1 MTELPVAFAAL
12 IPFALASLL
21 IELTPGP
28 NMSYLAIATLKD
40 GRRAGLLTVAG
51 VALGLLAVGLVAAL
65 GLNVIIAN
73 SPVLYDGLRMIG
85 LLFFLY
91 LAFEAWKDPA
101 PGGTEPVTD
110 GGHFMRGF
118 LTNALNPKA
127 ATFYLAVLPR
137 FIEPAGDVTRQT
149 LTLTLVY
156 VAVATLVHLVIVLG
170 AAQARPFLDGPNER
184 VARRVMAVLLV
195 LVAVWFAISTAR

>member
-1 MTELPVAFAAL
+1 MTEIAAASL
-12 IPFALASLL
+12 FSFALASLL

-51 VALGLLAVGLVAAL
+51 VALGLLAVGFVAAL
-65 GLNVIIAN
+65 GLNAIIAN
-73 SPVLYDGLRMIG
+73 SPPLYDGLRMIG

-91 LAFEAWKDPA
+91 LAFEAWQGPKADA
-101 PGGTEPVTD
+101 GADISD
-110 GGHFMRGF
+110 GSHFMRGF

-137 FIEPAGDVTRQT
+137 FVDPAGDVIRQT
-149 LTLTLVY
+149 LTLTLIY
-156 VAVATLVHLVIVLG
+156 VAVATLVHALIVIG
-170 AAQARPFLDGPNER
+170 AAQARPFLDGPNEQI
-184 VARRVMAVLLV
+184 ARRVMAGLLV
-195 LVAVWFAISTAR
+195 AVAVWFAISTAR

>member
-1 MTELPVAFAAL
+1 MDILSPAL
-12 IPFALASLL
+12 LSFVLASFL

-28 NMSYLAIATLKD
+28 NMTYLAIATLKD
-40 GRRAGLLTVAG
+40 GRRAGFLTVAG
-51 VALGLLAVGLVAAL
+51 VAAGLAAIGLVAAL
-65 GLNVIIAN
+65 GLNAIIAN
-73 SPVLYDGLRMIG
+73 SPSLYDGLRMIG

-91 LAFEAWKDPA
+91 LAFEAWKDPV
-101 PGGTEPVTD
+101 PGAGEAASD
-110 GGHFMRGF
+110 GSHFMRGF

-137 FIEPAGDVTRQT
+137 FIDPAADVLRQT

-156 VAVATLVHLVIVLG
+156 VVVATLVHAAIVALAG
-170 AAQARPFLDGPNER
+170 RLRPFLEGPNER

-195 LVAVWFAISTAR
+195 LVAVWFAVSTAR

>member
-1 MTELPVAFAAL
+1 MLEPAL
-12 IPFALASLL
+12 ASLLSFALASFL

-40 GRRAGLLTVAG
+40 GRRAGFLTVAG
-51 VALGLLAVGLVAAL
+51 VALGLLAIGLVAAL

-91 LAFEAWKDPA
+91 LAYEAWKDPV
-101 PGGTEPVTD
+101 PGTQEPVGD

-137 FIEPAGDVTRQT
+137 FVDPAGDVMRQT
-149 LTLTLVY
+149 LVLTFVY
-156 VAVATLVHLVIVLG
+156 VAVATLVHALIVAG
-170 AAQARPFLDGPNER
+170 AAQARPFLEGPNER
-184 VARRVMAVLLV
+184 IARRIMAGLLV
-195 LVAVWFAISTAR
+195 AVAVWFAISTAR